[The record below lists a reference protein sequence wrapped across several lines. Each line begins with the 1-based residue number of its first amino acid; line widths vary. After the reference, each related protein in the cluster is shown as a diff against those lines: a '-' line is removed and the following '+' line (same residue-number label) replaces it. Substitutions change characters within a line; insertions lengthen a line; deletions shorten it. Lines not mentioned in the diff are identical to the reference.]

1 MARQKPV
8 RDDHELVCRSRKV
21 VAAIII
27 YICICMPLRTRRD
40 PDKSDS
46 PIRAAEYVRMSTDQQ
61 QYSTENQH
69 AVIQRF
75 ADARGIAIVR
85 SFVDAGK
92 SGVGIQGR
100 EALQELLRM
109 VESGTAEFSTI
120 LVYDVSRWG
129 RFQEPDEGAYYE
141 FRCIRANTTVQ
152 YCAEQFPSDNGPMS
166 AVMKSLK
173 RAMAGEYSRELSAK
187 VFAGQCR
194 LITLGYRQGGA
205 PGYGLRRQLLDQH
218 GQPKAILARGER
230 KSFQLERV
238 VLTPGPEKEVA
249 TVRRIY
255 HLFATELRTEAQIAA
270 MLNSDGIPAEE
281 GRAWTRS
288 TIHELLTN
296 EKYIGN
302 NLYNRT
308 STKLQRPRVV
318 NKPTEWVRCNN
329 AYQPIVDAESF
340 AKAQAIINERD
351 HRFTD
356 AELLQRLGD
365 LLTRHGM
372 LSGLIINVTAD
383 MPSAAVYASRFH
395 SLRRAYELV
404 GYTPARDYSYLA
416 INRALRALHAEQLTS
431 ITDNLAEVGATVNR
445 DAITDILTINEEF
458 TIALNI
464 ARCRDVS
471 QREYRWIIRFD
482 TSLDPDITIGA
493 RMAPGNTTILDYY
506 LFPSIDVLADH
517 CRLAEDNG
525 FVLDVYRASDLTSLI
540 NLARPHLLSEAA

>member
-1 MARQKPV
+1 
-8 RDDHELVCRSRKV
+8 
-21 VAAIII
+21 
-27 YICICMPLRTRRD
+27 
-40 PDKSDS
+40 
-46 PIRAAEYVRMSTDQQ
+46 MSTEHQ

-69 AVIQRF
+69 AAIQRY
-75 ADARGIAIVR
+75 ADERGLLIVR
-85 SFVDAGK
+85 TFTDAGK

-100 EALQELLRM
+100 DALQDLLRT
-109 VESGTAEFSTI
+109 VESGQADFSTI

-141 FRCIRANTTVQ
+141 YRCIRASIAVQ
-152 YCAEQFPSDNGPMS
+152 YCAEHFPTDNAPMG

-194 LITLGYRQGGA
+194 LITLGYRQGGT

-218 GQPKAILARGER
+218 GQPKAILATGER

-238 VLTPGPEKEVA
+238 ILTPGPEIEVT

-255 HLFATELRTEAQIAA
+255 QLFTVDNHSEAQIAEL
-270 MLNSDGIPAEE
+270 LNHEGVPADA
-281 GRAWTRS
+281 GRPWTRG

-329 AYQPIVDAESF
+329 AYQPVIDAEIF
-340 AKAQAIINERD
+340 ATAQAIINERD
-351 HRFTD
+351 HRYTD
-356 AELLQRLGD
+356 DELLQRLRD
-365 LLTRHGM
+365 LLQQHGM
-372 LSGLIINVTAD
+372 LSGLIINETAG
-383 MPSAAVYASRFH
+383 MPSTATYANRFH

-416 INRALRALHAEQLTS
+416 INQALRTLHAEHVTHITKELTS
-431 ITDNLAEVGATVNR
+431 AGASVHRNQNTDLITVN
-445 DAITDILTINEEF
+445 EKF
-458 TIALNI
+458 TVALSI
-464 ARCRDVS
+464 ARCRELHDE
-471 QREYRWIIRFD
+471 EYRWVIRFD

-493 RMAPGNTTILDYY
+493 RMAPGNKSILDYY
-506 LFPSIDVLADH
+506 LFPSIDVLSDH
-517 CRLAEDNG
+517 CRLATTNG
-525 FVLDVYRASDLTSLI
+525 LVLDVYHARDLTQLV
-540 NLARPHLLSEAA
+540 NLARPTNLPEAV

>member
-1 MARQKPV
+1 MARRESS
-8 RDDHELVCRSRKV
+8 RDEDELVCRPLKV
-21 VAAIII
+21 VVTVII
-27 YICICMPLRTRRD
+27 YLCICMSLRTRCN
-40 PDKSDS
+40 PDKPDA
-46 PIRAAEYVRMSTDQQ
+46 PILAAEYVRMSTDHQ

-69 AVIQRF
+69 ATIQRF
-75 ADARGIAIVR
+75 ADARGITIVR

-100 EALQELLRM
+100 EALQDLLRT
-109 VESGTAEFSTI
+109 VESGTADFSTI

-152 YCAEQFPSDNGPMS
+152 YCAEQFPTDNGPMS

-194 LITLGYRQGGA
+194 LVTLGYRQGGA

-238 VLTPGPEKEVA
+238 ILTPGPDPEVA

-255 HLFATELRTEAQIAA
+255 HLFATELRTEAQIATI
-270 MLNSDGIPAEE
+270 LNNDNLPAEE
-281 GRAWTRS
+281 GRPWTRS

-318 NKPTEWVRCNN
+318 NNPTEWVRCNS
-329 AYQPIVDAESF
+329 AYEPIVDAESF

-351 HRFTD
+351 HRLTD
-356 AELLQRLGD
+356 AELLQRLRD
-365 LLTRHGM
+365 LLARHGV
-372 LSGLIINVTAD
+372 LSGLIINETDD

-416 INRALRALHAEQLTS
+416 INRTLRTLHAEQLTR
-431 ITDNLAEVGATVNR
+431 ITDSLAAVGATVNC
-445 DAITDILTINEEF
+445 DASTDLLTINGEF
-458 TIALNI
+458 TLALSI
-464 ARCRDVS
+464 ARCREVS
-471 QREYRWIIRFD
+471 ECEYRWVIRFD
-482 TSLDPDITIGA
+482 TSLDPDITIGV

-525 FVLDVYRASDLTSLI
+525 FVLDVYRASDLTFLVS
-540 NLARPHLLSEAA
+540 LARPHLISEAA